1 MKFLAPLLAA
11 LALASCAAV
20 EKPRALIPTET
31 VAARAPGAATRMVI
45 VLPGRGDDLGALR
58 ETGMVKAIQD
68 GMPDAEVVLVELTMP
83 YYVEGRSVQ
92 RLHEEVVLPARKRG
106 IRDIYL
112 VGASMGG
119 MGTLL
124 YEREFPGQMKAIV
137 LMAPYMGDGRIIG
150 EIKAAGGLTQWRPG
164 PVPAKVDGDNVAREE
179 WRLAQSWIGNPG
191 RARDVWLICGD
202 QDSFYPAAQ
211 MIAPLLP
218 AQNTMAPAGGHAWRV
233 WTPAAAEVFKRLGAA
248 KN

>member
-1 MKFLAPLLAA
+1 MKPLPLLAA
-11 LALASCAAV
+11 LLVAACAAM
-20 EKPRALIPTET
+20 EQPKERIPTET
-31 VAARAPGAATRMVI
+31 VAAKSAAAPTRMVV
-45 VLPGRGDDLGALR
+45 VLPGRGDNLDGLR
-58 ETGMVKAIQD
+58 STGIAKAIQD

-83 YYVEGRSVQ
+83 YYIEGRSVQ
-92 RLHEEVVLPARKRG
+92 RLHEEVVVPARKRG

-124 YEREFPGQMKAIV
+124 YEREYPGQMKAIV
-137 LMAPYMGDGRIIG
+137 LMAPYMGDGKIIG
-150 EIKAAGGLTQWRPG
+150 EIKAAGGLAQWRPG

-179 WRLAQSWIGNPG
+179 WRLAQSWLANAG

-202 QDSFYPAAQ
+202 QDSFYPAAL

-218 AQNTMAPAGGHAWRV
+218 AQNTLSRAGGHAWRV

-248 KN
+248 KD